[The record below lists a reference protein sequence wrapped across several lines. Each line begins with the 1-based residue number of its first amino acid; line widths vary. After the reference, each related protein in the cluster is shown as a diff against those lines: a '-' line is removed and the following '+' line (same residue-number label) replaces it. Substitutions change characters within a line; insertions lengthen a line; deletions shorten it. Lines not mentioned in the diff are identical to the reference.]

1 MIGAER
7 ERSHPEQPG
16 HVGGV
21 RTFTTV
27 ALIGALA
34 ATGWDQSAAGAGVS
48 RSAGTNAST
57 SISTRAS
64 GTTKPLTSTSVLA
77 G

>member
-1 MIGAER
+1 MPWSHLEPVLIAAAIGAMIGAER

-27 ALIGALA
+27 ALPWPPPG
-34 ATGWDQSAAGAGVS
+34 G
-48 RSAGTNAST
+48 
-57 SISTRAS
+57 ISPPSEPA
-64 GTTKPLTSTSVLA
+64 
-77 G
+77 